1 MQTVREQLAEALE
14 RLLEAVDQE
23 ILFYPD
29 DYSPKHARAAL
40 DRHRA
45 AQARP
50 DRESTC
56 PDCGTECP
64 CYQEGLEAQRER
76 VGGGTA

>member
-14 RLLEAVDQE
+14 DVWRDLRLQTTA
-23 ILFYPD
+23 PD
-29 DYSPKHARAAL
+29 SLKNTVRAAL

-45 AQARP
+45 AQSRP

-76 VGGGTA
+76 VGGVKP